1 MSCVRSNF
9 CCLVTA
15 LVLDL
20 LMDFQMTSPCL
31 FFSNSLRLCLFQY
44 RALISNSKES
54 SRQLA
59 HSIIAVVIIDHG
71 FTVGV
76 MW

>member
-1 MSCVRSNF
+1 MSYVRSNF
-9 CCLVTA
+9 CCLLTA

-20 LMDFQMTSPCL
+20 LMDFQLMSPYL
-31 FFSNSLRLCLFQY
+31 IFSNSLRLSLFEY

-59 HSIIAVVIIDHG
+59 HSIIAVVITDHG